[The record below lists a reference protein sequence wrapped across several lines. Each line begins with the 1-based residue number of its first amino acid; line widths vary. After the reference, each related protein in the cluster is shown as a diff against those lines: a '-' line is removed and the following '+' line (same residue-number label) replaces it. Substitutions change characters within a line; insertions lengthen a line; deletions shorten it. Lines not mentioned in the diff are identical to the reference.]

1 MDKKINIV
9 WCDDEIDTLLTEETS
24 SIFDKHGCHIL
35 ETTKTADELISF
47 LKGNE
52 NIVDAV
58 IVDFN
63 LGKGNPIPNE
73 KQADGFR
80 HIHDRI
86 EDYPYIPFYLY
97 SARDEGKIEDIYRE
111 LQFSIDD
118 DYFFSENGNVVDGG
132 VRYFYKPQDDSL
144 SQLLNM
150 LVEEVNTINTPE
162 YQIRNEYA
170 GAFKAIKTFGVDSK
184 VFMDILLMSDTS
196 NCNQDLDK
204 IPNALR
210 KVIEDVFT
218 SKHFTPNWYNLN
230 QIPNLLSGKDA
241 NSKYYKSE
249 DFMHPSLAQAFS
261 FFLNCTNDGSHSTS
275 QLKIRFDEYL
285 QTTQDVYIIKSLA
298 IIGLDLIK
306 WANIF
311 EKKYHNCFEKTERVV
326 RIKETQPTT
335 DKKGNTLV
343 AFVAEDEDGAKY
355 WLIKNLYNKDTQLI
369 GREAM
374 ISNFALDK
382 DPKHGCNYY
391 VNCNEWKLIEDEDS
405 SAKTEDAPDVV
416 TLNPPIE
423 GKVQS
428 TNIESAE
435 VLFVTA
441 DDGQKYRIEEDN
453 DRPNPIDANVKI
465 EGYSG
470 RAPIYKDYFFVPS
483 SLWDFH
489 YD

>member
-1 MDKKINIV
+1 MNKKINIV
-9 WCDDEIDTLLTEETS
+9 WCDDEIDTLLTEETL

-35 ETTKTADELISF
+35 ETTKTAGELKKF
-47 LKGNE
+47 LNENE

-58 IVDFN
+58 IVDLN
-63 LGKGNPIPNE
+63 LGKGNSTPDK

-80 HIHDRI
+80 YIHERI

-97 SARDEGKIEDIYRE
+97 SGRE
-111 LQFSIDD
+111 LDFIEKIYSDLQYPIND
-118 DYFFSENGNVVDGG
+118 DYFFSENEDGDI
-132 VRYFYKPQDDSL
+132 RYFNKLQDDSL
-144 SQLLNM
+144 SQLLDM
-150 LVEEVNTINTPE
+150 LVEEVNTINTPA
-162 YQIRNEYA
+162 YQIKNEYSE
-170 GAFKAIKTFGVDSK
+170 AFKAIETFGVDSK
-184 VFMDILLMSDTS
+184 VFLDILLMSDTS
-196 NCNQDLDK
+196 NSNQDLDK

-210 KVIEDVFT
+210 KVIEDVFI

-241 NSKYYKSE
+241 NSKYYKSK

-261 FFLNCTNDGSHSTS
+261 FFLDCTNDGSHSTS

-311 EKKYHNCFEKTERVV
+311 EKKYHNCFEKTERIV

-343 AFVAEDEDGAKY
+343 AFVAEDEDGVKY
-355 WLIKNLYNKDTQLI
+355 WLIQNLCNKDTQLI
-369 GREAM
+369 RRKAK

-391 VNCNEWKLIEDEDS
+391 VNWNDWKLIEDEDS
-405 SAKTEDAPDVV
+405 SAKTEDTSDVV
-416 TLNPPIE
+416 TLNPPIA
-423 GKVQS
+423 GIVQS
-428 TNIESAE
+428 TNIEGAE
-435 VLFVTA
+435 ILFVTS

-465 EGYSG
+465 EGHSG
-470 RAPIYKDYFFVPS
+470 RDPIYKDYFFVPS
-483 SLWDFH
+483 SLWEFN